1 MTTSRTF
8 YVPSV
13 NLIGQGCLQE
23 MGNFVQAAGYKK
35 AFVVT
40 DKVLVKTGIAQK
52 VLDVLDGINVSYSL
66 FDEVE
71 PNPTSAIV
79 HRGLEM
85 LNKSASVVILSIGG
99 GSPQDCAKAIG
110 IIKTNGGIS
119 AIMKGCIN
127 QSTVRFRL
135 SRLIRLLGTSS
146 ELTINYVITDEE
158 RQVKMVMVD
167 KNSLVQ
173 LSVNDPAL
181 MVNKPKELTAATG
194 MDALTHAIES
204 IVTPGSY
211 AVTET
216 LALGA
221 VELIFEYLPR
231 AVKNGQD
238 IEAREQMVHAIFL
251 AGLAFNNAG
260 LGFVHSMAHQL
271 GGVYNMPHGVCNAML
286 LPIVERENAKYVPHK
301 FRKIAKTI
309 GADVKALSDEECA
322 EYVIMQIERLSEEVD
337 IPKTL
342 SEIGLTDVDL
352 DKLAENSLLD
362 ACAPGNPF
370 MPTKEETI
378 KMFEQIL

>member
-85 LNKSASVVILSIGG
+85 LNKSASDVILSIGG

-110 IIKTNGGIS
+110 IIKTNGGHICDYEGLHKS
-119 AIMKGCIN
+119 VHRSFPVIAVN
-127 QSTVRFRL
+127 TTA
-135 SRLIRLLGTSS
+135 GTSS